1 MAGAGAAGGGAAG
14 SGALLPNGLR
24 SQPKPPGAGAA
35 TGAGATGAGAVGV
48 ATGGVAGGGSA
59 TGPSTAGAGAPTG
72 WAGAGASVGAGEGA
86 GFFLKKLN
94 IGGFLESLH
103 SMKRAFTLLG
113 LLACL
118 SSGAAFAATTPV
130 SQPSSAPSAT
140 ASGAQ
145 QFTLK
150 NGMQLIVQPDRR
162 APTAVHMV
170 WVRVGSMDEVDGT
183 SGVAHVL
190 EHMMFKG
197 SKTVAP
203 GDFSRRVAALGGR
216 ENAFTSRDYTGYY
229 QQIPAQKLE
238 DVMRLESD
246 RFANMHWPDEEFKKE
261 IEVVKEE
268 RRLRTEDQPRA
279 LLAEQLFASTFN
291 ASPYRRPVVGWMSD
305 LDAMTP
311 ADVRAFHRQ
320 WYTPTNAVVVVAGD
334 VQVDKVRAL
343 AEKYYGSLP
352 AHAVPERK
360 PRTEPEQRGL
370 RRIAVKAPAE
380 QAYVALAFRV
390 PSLTRV
396 QDLQASDRDA
406 LALLVLSA
414 VFSGYDGARLE
425 RALTQGEQPVADSA
439 GSSAMITGRGP
450 ALFLMTGVPAG
461 GKTAQQVED
470 ALRAELARV
479 AREGISEAELA
490 RVKTQWIASTVY
502 ERDSVQNQAQELG
515 SNWVQ
520 GFPLDAEE
528 RLLALLRTITAEEVQ
543 AVAAK
548 YFGDDQLT
556 IATLLPQPLEG
567 ARKRPAPAAGARH

>member
-1 MAGAGAAGGGAAG
+1 
-14 SGALLPNGLR
+14 
-24 SQPKPPGAGAA
+24 
-35 TGAGATGAGAVGV
+35 
-48 ATGGVAGGGSA
+48 
-59 TGPSTAGAGAPTG
+59 
-72 WAGAGASVGAGEGA
+72 
-86 GFFLKKLN
+86 
-94 IGGFLESLH
+94 
-103 SMKRAFTLLG
+103 MKRAFTLLG

-118 SSGAAFAATTPV
+118 GAGATTAVV
-130 SQPSSAPSAT
+130 SPGSHPSSAGGGAVVAPPGPGGGGPRAT

-145 QFTLK
+145 QFTLA
-150 NGMQLIVQPDRR
+150 NGMQLIVQPDHR

-197 SKTVAP
+197 SKTVPP

-229 QQIPAQKLE
+229 QQIPANRLE

-246 RFANMHWPDEEFKKE
+246 RFAHNQWPDEEFKKE

-268 RRLRTEDQPRA
+268 RRMRTEDQPRA
-279 LLAEQLFASTFN
+279 VLAEQLFAATFT
-291 ASPYRRPVVGWMSD
+291 AAPYRRPIVGWMSD
-305 LDAMTP
+305 LDAMVP
-311 ADVRAFHRQ
+311 DDVRAFHRQ

-334 VQVDKVRAL
+334 VDVAKVRAL
-343 AEKYYGSLP
+343 AEKYYGKLPTHALP
-352 AHAVPERK
+352 ARK
-360 PRTEPEQRGL
+360 PRTEPVQQGL

-380 QAYVALAFRV
+380 QGYVALAFRV
-390 PSLTRV
+390 PALERL
-396 QDLQASDRDA
+396 QDLQESDTDA
-406 LALLVLSA
+406 LALLMLSA

-425 RALTQGEQPVADSA
+425 RALSQGENRVADSV
-439 GSSAMITGRGP
+439 GSSAMVTGRGP
-450 ALFLMTGVPAG
+450 ALFMFTGVPTG

-470 ALRAELARV
+470 GLRAEVARV
-479 AREGISEAELA
+479 VRDGVSQAELE

-502 ERDSVQNQAQELG
+502 ERDSVHSQAQELG

-528 RLLALLRTITAEEVQ
+528 RLLELARKVTPEQVQ

-556 IATLLPQPLEG
+556 VATLLPQPLD
-567 ARKRPAPAAGARH
+567 APRPRPAPKAGAARH